1 MRSIWKNGGFPANQ
15 RGRVCVFQKKSQ
27 SKERFNAILF
37 YGCLYV
43 AMTFKTERERYSTRF
58 IKMDRKKPARLND
71 EKGEEL

>member
-1 MRSIWKNGGFPANQ
+1 MRFS
-15 RGRVCVFQKKSQ
+15 KK
-27 SKERFNAILF
+27 ELNAILF

>member
-1 MRSIWKNGGFPANQ
+1 MGDFPQTKGGVYAF
-15 RGRVCVFQKKSQ
+15 FKKKSQ